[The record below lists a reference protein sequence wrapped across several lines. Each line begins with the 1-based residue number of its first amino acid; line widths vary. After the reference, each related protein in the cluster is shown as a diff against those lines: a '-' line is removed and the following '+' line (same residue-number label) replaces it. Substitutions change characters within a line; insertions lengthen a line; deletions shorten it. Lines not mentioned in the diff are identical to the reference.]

1 MTHHTRPW
9 KQQSLNSLITL
20 YTTPATILIWHITH
34 AQPLPPPPPPPH
46 SPPPPP
52 PSFSLSI
59 PELRWQD
66 GVKWGRPKGRRG
78 RGPAAHGVSGWSW
91 SRQSRC
97 NKPKSLYATN
107 TTIVILATL
116 KALSVVFIAQAFT
129 PKTLFLAT
137 PMTLS
142 SSKNYYSS
150 TMYPKNTIPINDHAK

>member
-1 MTHHTRPW
+1 MLVTDHKPLTELFGPKKGTPLLAANRLARW
-9 KQQSLNSLITL
+9 ALWLNQFD
-20 YTTPATILIWHITH
+20 YTI
-34 AQPLPPPPPPPH
+34 
-46 SPPPPP
+46 
-52 PSFSLSI
+52 
-59 PELRWQD
+59 EY
-66 GVKWGRPKGRRG
+66 
-78 RGPAAHGVSGWSW
+78 
-91 SRQSRC
+91 RC

-150 TMYPKNTIPINDHAK
+150 TMYAKNTIPINDHAK

>member
-1 MTHHTRPW
+1 MCACV
-9 KQQSLNSLITL
+9 LGCG
-20 YTTPATILIWHITH
+20 
-34 AQPLPPPPPPPH
+34 
-46 SPPPPP
+46 
-52 PSFSLSI
+52 
-59 PELRWQD
+59 D
-66 GVKWGRPKGRRG
+66 GGGGGGGGKKGRREG
-78 RGPAAHGVSGWSW
+78 GKGLGAGQLRHHTDPHSAVG
-91 SRQSRC
+91 RC

-150 TMYPKNTIPINDHAK
+150 TMYAKNSIPINDHAK